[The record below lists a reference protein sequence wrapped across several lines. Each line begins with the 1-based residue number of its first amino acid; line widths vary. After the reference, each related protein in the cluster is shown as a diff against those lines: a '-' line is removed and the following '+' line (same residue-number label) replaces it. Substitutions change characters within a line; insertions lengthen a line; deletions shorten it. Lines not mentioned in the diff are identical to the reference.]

1 MAVWSEGCY
10 LNNFVQGV
18 LDTFPQ
24 EELKGSTIIVSGDG
38 RYEHSP
44 TTAAAYNVTSC
55 SFVCTIVP
63 GILFVSV
70 LSSGTGA
77 HDTTIGIMIRTSERN
92 LTE

>member
-38 RYEHSP
+38 RSEKSTNNPNSGGRQKRGY
-44 TTAAAYNVTSC
+44 
-55 SFVCTIVP
+55 FVFF
-63 GILFVSV
+63 LEDFVF
-70 LSSGTGA
+70 
-77 HDTTIGIMIRTSERN
+77 
-92 LTE
+92 